1 MKALGAALLLTGT
14 VAVATGTVNLS
25 PQIKNTLTTIDVV
38 PTKPQLDSAFGS
50 EQNALSQLAQ
60 IATDDAL
67 DGDSVAVRL
76 RAIHALAKYCGSP
89 CSTSDVAHQA
99 VSQVIAE
106 LSTPDTPTT
115 GSPVLILRAA
125 IETLGSMRVASDVS
139 TLLPLLI
146 HPSRDIRAA
155 TARALRDLCNPQ
167 AITPLRT
174 RYNDETTDQVKLA
187 ISEAL
192 RILGQCSTSP

>member
-1 MKALGAALLLTGT
+1 MRPVVVALLVTGGI
-14 VAVATGTVNLS
+14 AAATGSVNLS
-25 PQIKNTLTTIDVV
+25 PQVKNTLTTIDVV
-38 PTKPQLDSAFGS
+38 PTKVQLDSAFGS
-50 EQNALSQLAQ
+50 EQNALAQLAQ

-76 RAIHALAKYCGSP
+76 RAIHALAKYCPSP
-89 CSTSDVAHQA
+89 CSPSDVAHQA
-99 VSQVIAE
+99 VTEVIEE
-106 LSTPDTPTT
+106 LTTPETPTT

-125 IETLGSMRVASDVS
+125 IETLGTMKVPSDVS

-174 RYNDETTDQVKLA
+174 RYADETTDQVKLA

-192 RILGQCSTSP
+192 RILGQCSAAP